1 MVDCE
6 QQRIDRYKNMINRL
20 TKSPFELSL
29 LAVAMTVFL
38 SACDSTP
45 PPDMSF
51 DQLAKAVEKADNLD
65 DIISSFPP
73 NRVKTLDNKVAF
85 LVATDP
91 GYEDEPMQILTAS
104 REDGSWVVG
113 YRVSLMNFDSTSV
126 GTVNVTGTETYN
138 LEHGFVALN
147 RHGYY
152 IGDVLTESLLDGARA
167 PKVLITLSR
176 DQQKKCFTVGTI
188 PIGQIIVE
196 GKYGGKSLSGFAMS
210 GKFID
215 MGDKNWAAFS
225 EALSGTLHVESIE
238 GARFSGRYTFTA
250 SNHSGESAEVSGT
263 IDHAQMPCAN

>member
-1 MVDCE
+1 MT
-6 QQRIDRYKNMINRL
+6 NRL
-20 TKSPFELSL
+20 EKSLFELSL

-38 SACDSTP
+38 SGCDNTL

-51 DQLAKAVEKADNLD
+51 DKLAKTVERADDLD

-73 NRVKTLDNKVAF
+73 NRVRTLDNKVAF
-85 LVATDP
+85 LVATEA

-113 YRVSLMNFDSTSV
+113 YRVSLMNVDSTSV
-126 GTVNVTGTETYN
+126 GTVNVTGAGTYN
-138 LEHGFVALN
+138 LEHGFVELN

-152 IGDVLTESLLDGARA
+152 IGDVLIESLLDGARA
-167 PKVLITLSR
+167 PKVLITLLR
-176 DQQKKCFTVGTI
+176 DQQKKCFTVGAI

-196 GKYGGKSLSGFAMS
+196 GKYGGKTLSGFVMS
-210 GKFID
+210 GKFMD

-238 GARFSGRYTFTA
+238 GTRFSGRYTFTA
-250 SNHSGESAEVSGT
+250 NNHSGESAEVSGK
-263 IDHAQMPCAN
+263 IDHAKMPCAS